1 MNATQ
6 ILAGRREGEL
16 LAFPSVRRMADILSQ
31 RCREPSWVRTSVA
44 SLDRFRTM
52 TGHADL
58 EQLLKEAVADS
69 TINVVTA
76 HPGDDEAPLLLPLP
90 AGNVGV
96 RGGVA
101 EQALTAFASAL
112 SGYTE
117 SQISALAMGAKIW
130 FRLNGVALPW
140 RPLPGVPSSPVLSAG
155 GAQETERL
163 VLLALIGS
171 GLRLAELL
179 RLRRG
184 DVGSLDAE
192 GRLIPDIEADP
203 LAVQYTPR
211 RGKQIERITFLT
223 YSTRQALLASL
234 EQTPPHII
242 DLDAPLIAQ
251 SNGSKATVVSVAR
264 ARRRSKALI
273 RAGSDVNVALCRA
286 TGDFFR
292 DWGLPGSRFVGPE
305 DLNIEEYI

>member
-44 SLDRFRTM
+44 SLERFRTM
-52 TGHADL
+52 TRHADL

-69 TINVVTA
+69 TINVNMAEASSDTTIHVT
-76 HPGDDEAPLLLPLP
+76 PP
-90 AGNVGV
+90 VGV

-101 EQALTAFASAL
+101 EEALTAFASAL

-140 RPLPGVPSSPVLSAG
+140 RPLPGIPSSPVLSTG

-184 DVGSLDAE
+184 DVGSLDTE

-234 EQTPPHII
+234 EQIPPHII

-251 SNGSKATVVSVAR
+251 SDGSKATVVSVAR